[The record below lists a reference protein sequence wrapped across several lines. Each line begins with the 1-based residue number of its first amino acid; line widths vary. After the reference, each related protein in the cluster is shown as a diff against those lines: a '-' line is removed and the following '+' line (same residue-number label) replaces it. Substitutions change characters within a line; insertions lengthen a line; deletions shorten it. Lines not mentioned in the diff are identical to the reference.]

1 MKGCAS
7 GRRNTLFR
15 KMSSKIAMKECYG
28 CRISV
33 RQPLY
38 YDGDGE
44 TAWCSECFVT
54 EEQLEAARRS
64 MPCWQALAEKPK
76 KKVAIRLVKAS
87 VAAAPS
93 TVAAAPSLAAAPP
106 SEPSAQ
112 LAPASSPPLVQKA
125 KKKPVL
131 MAKVPAVL
139 AAPPSALPAQP
150 QKKKP
155 VFLKKVAVAVEAQSE
170 SSQAS
175 AVAPPPVEKKKPRL
189 CKKNSPPECSQSP
202 A

>member
-1 MKGCAS
+1 
-7 GRRNTLFR
+7 
-15 KMSSKIAMKECYG
+15 MSSKIAMKECYG

-54 EEQLEAARRS
+54 EEMLEAARAQ
-64 MPCWQALAEKPK
+64 MPCWQGLIEKPK

-87 VAAAPS
+87 VAAVPPTVAVAPS
-93 TVAAAPSLAAAPP
+93 

-131 MAKVPAVL
+131 MAKTSVAPSVPL
-139 AAPPSALPAQP
+139 AAPSVPLAAPSVPPSAPPAQP
-150 QKKKP
+150 QAQKKKP
-155 VFLKKVAVAVEAQSE
+155 VLLKKVVAATEQSAPL
-170 SSQAS
+170 QVS
-175 AVAPPPVEKKKPRL
+175 AAPPVEKKKPRL
-189 CKKNSPPECSQSP
+189 CKKNTPQESPQSP